1 MANTMTRNRTAVD
14 VIANLKEIQIEEH
27 KKFKTKA
34 KAFFE
39 FLFDATTSENKYDL
53 PESMRSKL
61 YL

>member
-1 MANTMTRNRTAVD
+1 MRNTMTRNMTAAD
-14 VIANLKEIQIEEH
+14 VIENLKKIQIEEH

-34 KAFFE
+34 KVFFE
-39 FLFDATTSENKYDL
+39 FLFDATPENKYNL

>member
-1 MANTMTRNRTAVD
+1 MRTTMTRNMTAAD
-14 VIANLKEIQIEEH
+14 VIENLKEIQIEEH
-27 KKFKTKA
+27 KKFKTKT

-39 FLFDATTSENKYDL
+39 FLFDATPENKYNL

>member
-1 MANTMTRNRTAVD
+1 MKNTMTRNMTAVD
-14 VIANLKEIQIEEH
+14 VIENLKEIQIEEH

-39 FLFDATTSENKYDL
+39 FLFDATPENKYDL

>member
-1 MANTMTRNRTAVD
+1 MENTMTRNMTAAD
-14 VIANLKEIQIEEH
+14 VIENLKEIQIEEH

-34 KAFFE
+34 KAFFG
-39 FLFDATTSENKYDL
+39 FLFDATPENKYNL